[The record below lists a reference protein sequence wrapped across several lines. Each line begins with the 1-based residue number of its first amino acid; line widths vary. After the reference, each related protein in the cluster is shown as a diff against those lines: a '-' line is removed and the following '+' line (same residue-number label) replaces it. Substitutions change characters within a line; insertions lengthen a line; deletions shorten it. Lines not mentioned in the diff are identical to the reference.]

1 MNEDVR
7 LQDLAKQVGAR
18 AAERLDVAATA
29 QKVVERL
36 RAGEQPAQLPRWI
49 SPAWLRIAAALV
61 VVIGGAL
68 VLRQAT
74 FGDRRTAHSAHFV
87 ADDLSDLNA
96 AQLQDMLG
104 HFDEI
109 VGGTAATDSVDLRE
123 LDAQQLR
130 AVLRSLEG

>member
-49 SPAWLRIAAALV
+49 SPAWLRIAAAVV
-61 VVIGGAL
+61 VVIGGGL

-74 FGDRRTAHSAHFV
+74 VGDRPTGPNPHLV
-87 ADDLSDLNA
+87 AGDLRDLNSGP
-96 AQLQDMLG
+96 LQEVVG
-104 HFDEI
+104 HFYE
-109 VGGTAATDSVDLRE
+109 
-123 LDAQQLR
+123 
-130 AVLRSLEG
+130 